1 MRKES
6 PKLGGSIGKAWDLTP
21 DDLLEDNSRF
31 LLMPVSFSLI
41 TLSPTVLSLP
51 TFFYLKSLCR

>member
-21 DDLLEDNSRF
+21 DDLVEDNSRL
-31 LLMPVSFSLI
+31 LLMPVSFSLT
-41 TLSPTVLSLP
+41 TLPPAVLSLS
-51 TFFYLKSLCR
+51 TFFYLKSLRR